1 VTIRGWTLTTVDT
14 VTNLTV
20 DPIAAPRVALTYYVT
35 SAGGITPEVKPG
47 VSIAYVYL
55 RGTTVQ
61 ISDRFAVNLV
71 DAEGRTRVDPNF
83 ERGFTPITRVSLA
96 APDNAG
102 ETAVFDRMG
111 VPPADRSHW
120 GSFRADSI
128 ERPTGAYTYRLPRA
142 IGAASAPLQPGTYVN
157 VFAPEDI
164 DWISQPRG
172 TGFIPSI
179 PELQY
184 REKLRFRDYPVD
196 AWSNALA
203 DLVAEGALV
212 YEPGDEQ
219 KQAAYVA
226 QAPALLRLLAASNML
241 FRARLDRTSI
251 SRSTIPQYSFERVA
265 SSPRV
270 WVRDTGETTYSTEGL
285 SDYYITPYIPEDDV
299 GYREVAQHQFIFK
312 QHPNYVPS
320 RGDTFVWHD
329 GRIFQAMEYRRRGR
343 SEHEVT
349 AVTVRSRGVGYQGY

>member
-1 VTIRGWTLTTVDT
+1 
-14 VTNLTV
+14 
-20 DPIAAPRVALTYYVT
+20 
-35 SAGGITPEVKPG
+35 
-47 VSIAYVYL
+47 
-55 RGTTVQ
+55 
-61 ISDRFAVNLV
+61 
-71 DAEGRTRVDPNF
+71 
-83 ERGFTPITRVSLA
+83 
-96 APDNAG
+96 
-102 ETAVFDRMG
+102 
-111 VPPADRSHW
+111 
-120 GSFRADSI
+120 
-128 ERPTGAYTYRLPRA
+128 
-142 IGAASAPLQPGTYVN
+142 